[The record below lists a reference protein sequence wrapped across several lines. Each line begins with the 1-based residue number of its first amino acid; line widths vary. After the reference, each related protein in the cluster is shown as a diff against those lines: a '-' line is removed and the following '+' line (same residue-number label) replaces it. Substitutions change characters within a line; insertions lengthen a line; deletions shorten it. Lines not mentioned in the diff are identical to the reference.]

1 MSLRPQAEQQVQRE
15 ETMLQNIRNILIGI
29 TEEGEADERSS
40 ALPYGLALARQANA
54 HVTVQA
60 ASLKLT
66 LTHAFVSAF
75 AEGLVAAENRRLDA
89 LAHAV
94 ADSSQRAAA
103 ASGLACTTQAPQ
115 LAYPDLIRSFTSL
128 ARAHDLTVLDAEPV
142 ALAVDRGLI
151 EAMLTDS
158 GRPLIVVPQGRETF
172 AGDRIVVAWD
182 GSAKAARALHDALP
196 FLRAATQVELVSV
209 TGEKDLAHTVP
220 GAEIAPHLARHG
232 VAVNVLALPALN
244 GDVAETLRNHAHLTR
259 ADMIVMGAYVHSRL
273 REMVL
278 GGTTQSL
285 LRNTPVPLFLSY

>member
-1 MSLRPQAEQQVQRE
+1 
-15 ETMLQNIRNILIGI
+15 MLQNIRGILIGI

-40 ALPYGLALARQANA
+40 ALAYGLSLAREAGA

-75 AEGLVAAENRRLDA
+75 AEGLVAAENRRLDT

-94 ADSSQRAAA
+94 AESSQRAAA
-103 ASGLACTTQAPQ
+103 ASGVACTTQAPQ
-115 LAYPDLIRSFTSL
+115 LAYPALIRSFADL
-128 ARAHDLTVLDAEPV
+128 ARAHDLTILDAEPI

-151 EAMLTDS
+151 EAVLMDS
-158 GRPLIVVPQGRETF
+158 GRPLIVVPPGREAF
-172 AGDRIVVAWD
+172 ASGRIIVAWD
-182 GSAKAARALHDALP
+182 GSAKAARALNDALP
-196 FLRAATQVELVSV
+196 FLRGAAQVELVSV
-209 TGEKDLAHTVP
+209 TGEKDLEHTMP
-220 GAEIAPHLARHG
+220 GAEIAPHLTRHG
-232 VAVNVLALPALN
+232 VTVDVLALPAMD

-285 LRNTPVPLFLSY
+285 LRNAPVPLFLSY

>member
-1 MSLRPQAEQQVQRE
+1 
-15 ETMLQNIRNILIGI
+15 MLQNIRSILIGI
-29 TEEGEADERSS
+29 TEEGEAGERSS
-40 ALPYGLALARQANA
+40 ALAYGLSLARQANA

-89 LAHAV
+89 LARAA

-103 ASGLACTTQAPQ
+103 ASGVACTTQAPQ
-115 LAYPDLIRSFTSL
+115 LAYPALIRSFSSL
-128 ARAHDLTVLDAEPV
+128 ARAHDLTVLDAEPI

-151 EAMLTDS
+151 EAVLMDS
-158 GRPLIVVPQGRETF
+158 GRPLIVVPQGREAF
-172 AGDRIVVAWD
+172 AGGRIVVAWD
-182 GSAKAARALHDALP
+182 GSAKAARALNDALP

-209 TGEKDLAHTVP
+209 TGEKDLEHTVP
-220 GAEIAPHLARHG
+220 GAEIAPHLTRHG
-232 VAVNVLALPALN
+232 VTVNVLMLPVLDA
-244 GDVAETLRNHAHLTR
+244 DVAETLRNHAHLTR

-285 LRNTPVPLFLSY
+285 LKNAPVPLFLSF

>member
-1 MSLRPQAEQQVQRE
+1 
-15 ETMLQNIRNILIGI
+15 MLQNIRSILIGI
-29 TEEGEADERSS
+29 TEEGDVEERSS
-40 ALPYGLALARQANA
+40 ALTYGLALARQADA

-66 LTHAFVSAF
+66 VTHAFISAF
-75 AEGLVAAENRRLDA
+75 AEGLVAAENRRLDG
-89 LAHAV
+89 LARAV

-103 ASGLACTTQAPQ
+103 TSGLACTAQAPQ
-115 LAYPDLIRSFTSL
+115 LAYPALIKSFASL
-128 ARAHDLTVLDAEPV
+128 ARTHDLTILDAEPI
-142 ALAVDRGLI
+142 ALAIDRGLI
-151 EAMLTDS
+151 EAVLMDS
-158 GRPLIVVPQGRETF
+158 GRPLIVVPQNREAF

-182 GSAKAARALHDALP
+182 GSAKAARALNDALP

-232 VAVNVLALPALN
+232 VTVNVLALPAMA

-259 ADMIVMGAYVHSRL
+259 ADMIIMGAYVHSRL

>member
-1 MSLRPQAEQQVQRE
+1 MI
-15 ETMLQNIRNILIGI
+15 QNIRSLLIGI

-40 ALPYGLALARQANA
+40 ALAYGLSLAREAGA
-54 HVTVQA
+54 HITVQA

-75 AEGLVAAENRRLDA
+75 AEGLLAAENRRLDA

-94 ADSSQRAAA
+94 AESSQRAAA
-103 ASGLACTTQAPQ
+103 ASGVACTTQAPQ
-115 LAYPDLIRSFTSL
+115 LAYPSLIKSFANL
-128 ARAHDLTVLDAEPV
+128 ARAHDLTILDAEPI

-151 EAMLTDS
+151 EAVLMDS
-158 GRPLIVVPQGRETF
+158 GRPLIVVPPGREAFT
-172 AGDRIVVAWD
+172 GDRIIVAWD
-182 GSAKAARALHDALP
+182 GSAKAARALNDALP

-209 TGEKDLAHTVP
+209 MGEKDLAHTLP
-220 GAEIAPHLARHG
+220 GAEIAPHLTRHG
-232 VAVNVLALPALN
+232 VAVNVLALPALD
-244 GDVAETLRNHAHLTR
+244 GDVAETLRKHAHLTR

-285 LRNTPVPLFLSY
+285 LKNAPTPLLLSY